1 MTVPPPNPPSPHNT
15 TQASFPWAA
24 VRRTILAVLGFI
36 VVMAPL
42 APDIAREAGVATLP
56 WVVGALAVAA
66 AITRVLA
73 IPGVEAWLRE
83 HLPQLAAAP
92 PRKD

>member
-1 MTVPPPNPPSPHNT
+1 MTVPAPNPPPPSGT

-24 VRRTILAVLGFI
+24 VRRTIVAVLGFI
-36 VVMAPL
+36 VVLAPL
-42 APDIAREAGVATLP
+42 APDIVKAAGIGTIP
-56 WVVGALAVAA
+56 WVIGALGVTA

-73 IPGVEAWLRE
+73 LPGVEAWLRE
-83 HLPQLAAAP
+83 HLPSLAAAP

>member
-1 MTVPPPNPPSPHNT
+1 MTDPTPHQT
-15 TQASFPWAA
+15 TQAVFPWAA

-36 VVMAPL
+36 AVMAPF
-42 APDIAREAGVATLP
+42 APDIARAAGIASLP

-73 IPGVEAWLRE
+73 IPTVESWMRE
-83 HLPQLAAAP
+83 HLPSLAAAP
-92 PRKD
+92 PRKDG